1 MTDKI
6 AGSNEAEKNY
16 LENLPPTDD
25 IKFTKTEFIILGIC
39 ALIIAL
45 MILIYQFIP
54 QKSTP
59 AVKYESTQPEQAS
72 EPDNYDLQN
81 SIF

>member
-1 MTDKI
+1 MGNKTTGK
-6 AGSNEAEKNY
+6 SEEEEEY
-16 LENLPPTDD
+16 SENFPPADD
-25 IKFTKTEFIILGIC
+25 IEFTKTEFMILGIC
-39 ALIIAL
+39 ALVIAV

-59 AVKYESTQPEQAS
+59 AVKYENTQAEQAS
-72 EPDNYDLQN
+72 EPDNYSLQN

>member
-1 MTDKI
+1 MSNKITD
-6 AGSNEAEKNY
+6 SSETEEEY

-25 IKFTKTEFIILGIC
+25 VKFTKTEFIILGIC
-39 ALIIAL
+39 ALIIAF

-59 AVKYESTQPEQAS
+59 AVKYENTQAEQAS